1 MTDRAGGWAPA
12 NGFQPR
18 SEPGVHLAARKIH
31 ASRRSGKRCRKHPS
45 RPARRA
51 AASDC
56 ITIGLRRSAG
66 AGTRRPVG
74 RHVAPGAMLST
85 RRPVGFRPRRGG
97 RERRWSPSLHCAHFP
112 GSAEGCPSRRLRQV
126 SPLRGRSDCITVR
139 LGRSGGRR
147 HCRRS
152 GIHGSAR
159 RFSTSARRSDR
170 RWPFTARIFQALP
183 RVAHRGGMASGR
195 PAITGSPVGS
205 PVLKLWNES
214 RTNRARIADSLH
226 VRFRSRP
233 HIVADQS
240 PTTKSCNRPDTI
252 AAARAST
259 R

>member
-1 MTDRAGGWAPA
+1 MTDRAAWWAPA

-31 ASRRSGKRCRKHPS
+31 ASRRSGKRCRNPHRDPL
-45 RPARRA
+45 
-51 AASDC
+51 
-56 ITIGLRRSAG
+56 G
-66 AGTRRPVG
+66 V
-74 RHVAPGAMLST
+74 
-85 RRPVGFRPRRGG
+85 RPR
-97 RERRWSPSLHCAHFP
+97 ER
-112 GSAEGCPSRRLRQV
+112 SRRLRQV

>member
-1 MTDRAGGWAPA
+1 MKPTRITDDGSRGWLGSCQWVPAALRAG
-12 NGFQPR
+12 R
-18 SEPGVHLAARKIH
+18 
-31 ASRRSGKRCRKHPS
+31 ASRSAEDTCFPEVRQTLPQA
-45 RPARRA
+45 PIA
-51 AASDC
+51 
-56 ITIGLRRSAG
+56 TRSA
-66 AGTRRPVG
+66 R
-74 RHVAPGAMLST
+74 
-85 RRPVGFRPRRGG
+85 G
-97 RERRWSPSLHCAHFP
+97 RERLHHDRAP
-112 GSAEGCPSRRLRQV
+112 KVR
-126 SPLRGRSDCITVR
+126 RGRHTAP
-139 LGRSGGRR
+139 GRPS
-147 HCRRS
+147 CRAGS
-152 GIHGSAR
+152 NAVHASAR